1 MPLRLGSPMP
11 ELTGATEWLNGEPA
25 QDGLRG
31 SPVLVHFWAVSCH
44 ICHDNMPTL
53 RKWRDEYG
61 PKGLK
66 LVGVHMPRQE
76 EDMEVGKVRDEV
88 KAMDVTEPVAI
99 DNTHAMADAFQNKF
113 MPAYFLFDREGNLKS
128 RTAGDAGLAMLE
140 SALARLFE

>member
-11 ELTGATEWLNGEPA
+11 ELSGATEWLNGEPA
-25 QDGLRG
+25 QDDLRG

-61 PKGLK
+61 PRGLK
-66 LVGVHMPRQE
+66 LVGIHMPRQE
-76 EDMEVGKVRDEV
+76 EDMDVAKVRDDV
-88 KAMDVTEPVAI
+88 KAMDVTEPCAI

-140 SALARLFE
+140 SALARQFE

>member
-1 MPLRLGSPMP
+1 MPLRLGTPMP
-11 ELTGATEWLNGEPA
+11 MLSGATEWLNGEPA
-25 QDGLRG
+25 PGDLRG

-44 ICHDNMPTL
+44 ICHDNMATL

-61 PKGLK
+61 PRGLK
-66 LVGVHMPRQE
+66 PVGIHMPRQE
-76 EDMEVGKVRDEV
+76 EDMDVAKVREEV
-88 KAMDVTEPVAI
+88 KAMDVTEPCAI

-140 SALARLFE
+140 SALARQFE

>member
-11 ELTGATEWLNGEPA
+11 ELAGATEWVNGEPA
-25 QDGLRG
+25 QDTLRG

-61 PKGLK
+61 PRGLK
-66 LVGVHMPRQE
+66 LVGIHMPRQE
-76 EDMEVGKVRDEV
+76 DDMDVAKVREEV
-88 KAMDVTEPVAI
+88 KAMDVTEPCAI

>member
-11 ELTGATEWLNGEPA
+11 ELSGATEWLNGEPA
-25 QDGLRG
+25 QNDLRG
-31 SPVLVHFWAVSCH
+31 SPVLVHFWATSCH

-61 PKGLK
+61 PRGLK
-66 LVGVHMPRQE
+66 LVGIHMPRQE
-76 EDMEVGKVRDEV
+76 EDMDVAKVREDV
-88 KAMDVTEPVAI
+88 KAMDVTEPCAI

-113 MPAYFLFDREGNLKS
+113 MPAYFLFDRDGNLKS

-140 SALARLFE
+140 SALARQFE

>member
-11 ELTGATEWLNGEPA
+11 ALSGATEWLNGEPA
-25 QDGLRG
+25 QADLRG
-31 SPVLVHFWAVSCH
+31 APVLVHFWAVSCH

-61 PKGLK
+61 PRGLK
-66 LVGVHMPRQE
+66 LVGIHMPRQE
-76 EDMEVGKVRDEV
+76 DDMDVAKVREEV
-88 KAMDVTEPVAI
+88 KAMDVTEPCAV

-140 SALARLFE
+140 SALARQFE

>member
-11 ELTGATEWLNGEPA
+11 ELSGATEWLNGEPA
-25 QDGLRG
+25 QDDLRG

-44 ICHDNMPTL
+44 ICHDNMPAL

-61 PKGLK
+61 PRGLK
-66 LVGVHMPRQE
+66 LVGIHMPRQE
-76 EDMEVGKVRDEV
+76 EDMDVAKVREEV
-88 KAMDVTEPVAI
+88 KAMDVTEPCAI

>member
-1 MPLRLGSPMP
+1 MALRLGSPMP
-11 ELTGATEWLNGEPA
+11 QLSGATEWVNGEPA
-25 QDGLRG
+25 QSDLRG

-61 PKGLK
+61 PRGLK
-66 LVGVHMPRQE
+66 LVGIHMPRQE
-76 EDMEVGKVRDEV
+76 EDMDAAKVREEV
-88 KAMDVTEPVAI
+88 KAMDVTEPCAI
-99 DNTHAMADAFQNKF
+99 DNTHAMADAFENKF

>member
-11 ELTGATEWLNGEPA
+11 ELSGATEWLNGEPA
-25 QDGLRG
+25 QDDLRG

-44 ICHDNMPTL
+44 ICHDNMPTI

-61 PKGLK
+61 PRGLK
-66 LVGVHMPRQE
+66 LIGIHMPRQE
-76 EDMEVGKVRDEV
+76 EDMDVAKVRDDV
-88 KAMDVTEPVAI
+88 QAMDVTEPCAI

-140 SALARLFE
+140 SALARQFE

>member
-11 ELTGATEWLNGEPA
+11 ELSGATEWLNGEPA
-25 QDGLRG
+25 QADLRG

-61 PKGLK
+61 PRGLK
-66 LVGVHMPRQE
+66 LVGIHMPRQE
-76 EDMEVGKVRDEV
+76 EDMDVAKVREEV
-88 KAMDVTEPVAI
+88 KAMDVTEPCAI

-140 SALARLFE
+140 SALARQFE

>member
-11 ELTGATEWLNGEPA
+11 ELSGATEWLNGEPA
-25 QDGLRG
+25 QDDLRG

-44 ICHDNMPTL
+44 ICHDNMPTV

-61 PKGLK
+61 PRGLK
-66 LVGVHMPRQE
+66 LVAIHMPRQE
-76 EDMEVGKVRDEV
+76 DDMDVAKVREDV
-88 KAMDVTEPVAI
+88 KALDVTEPCAI

-140 SALARLFE
+140 GALARLFE

>member
-1 MPLRLGSPMP
+1 MALRLGSPMP
-11 ELTGATEWLNGEPA
+11 ALSGATEWLNGEPA
-25 QDGLRG
+25 QGDPRG

-61 PKGLK
+61 PRGLK
-66 LVGVHMPRQE
+66 LVGIHMPRQE
-76 EDMEVGKVRDEV
+76 EDMDVAKVREEV
-88 KAMDVTEPVAI
+88 KAMDVTEPCAI
-99 DNTHAMADAFQNKF
+99 DNTHAMADAFENKF

-140 SALARLFE
+140 SALARQFE

>member
-11 ELTGATEWLNGEPA
+11 ELSGATEWLNGEPA
-25 QDGLRG
+25 QDDLRG

-44 ICHDNMPTL
+44 ICHDNMLTL

-61 PKGLK
+61 PRGLK
-66 LVGVHMPRQE
+66 LVGIHMPRQE
-76 EDMEVGKVRDEV
+76 EDMDVAKVREEV
-88 KAMDVTEPVAI
+88 KAMDVTEPCAI
-99 DNTHAMADAFQNKF
+99 DNTHAMADTFQNKF
-113 MPAYFLFDREGNLKS
+113 MPAYFLFDRDGNLKS

>member
-1 MPLRLGSPMP
+1 MPLRLGNPMP

-25 QDGLRG
+25 QGDLRG

-113 MPAYFLFDREGNLKS
+113 VPAYFLFDREGNLKS

-140 SALARLFE
+140 SALARQFE